1 MAKWSVSIDAIASKA
16 IEKVESVVQDG
27 SYLMFFEIATGS
39 PVDTGLFRGNWRCS
53 QGSYS
58 GDTYDT
64 LDRQA
69 ENAVAEAGKANEFK
83 VGGVV
88 YYVNNIEYGLG
99 LEYGNSRQAPMGM
112 VRITAASFDYFLKK
126 AISINT

>member
-16 IEKVESVVQDG
+16 IEKVESVVQDVT
-27 SYLMFFEIATGS
+27 YLLFSEIAIGS
-39 PVDTGLFRGNWRCS
+39 PVDTGLFRGNWKCT
-53 QGSYS
+53 QGGYS
-58 GDTYDT
+58 TSTYAI

-69 ENAVAEAGKANEFK
+69 ENAIAEASKANGFK
-83 VGGVV
+83 IGGVV

-112 VRITAASFDYFLKK
+112 VRVTAASFDYFLKR